1 MTTTSPLEPTNRGR
15 HFGNRKRRT
24 GLKIIAVFLSL
35 IIVAGII
42 GAYFLFHLQHN
53 ISTTPLNS
61 GVGVPSTAPT
71 AADTAA
77 DPMNILII
85 GTDTRKGNSQYGTEA
100 DSGGFGSSDVMMLL
114 HLSADLQHATVLSL
128 PRDLM
133 AAIPSCKIEGTTS
146 TSPAVDYAQ
155 INSALKMAGPGCTVA
170 TVSQLTGL
178 TIDHMMLADFN
189 AVNEL
194 SNAIGGV
201 DVCVTSPV
209 DDPNSGLKLPAG
221 VSQVQG
227 TQALAFLRTR
237 ESFGDGGDI
246 GRIRAQQSFLSS
258 LARKITKDNTLAD
271 VPKLYS
277 IADTITRNLTVDS
290 GLGNISEL
298 MTLANRLRQVK
309 PENIEF
315 ITLPTEPWTQDPNR
329 LQLAAEPAAKIFTAI
344 KNDVPVSQSTPAPSP
359 SQTTPTPSV
368 TGLSPS
374 PTTAP
379 TATTDPTS
387 ADPEAAY
394 VQVSLTNSSGVA
406 GRETEVQKVL
416 TSLGYPAASSLRSEA
431 TLPTTEIFY
440 TYGEKDHADKL
451 AASLGV
457 QDAQVQY
464 SDKTTGINLVIGQDF
479 TTGSKITAVQQ
490 GLSGDL
496 QGQTAN
502 QVTCQSVR

>member
-1 MTTTSPLEPTNRGR
+1 MATTSPLEPTARGR
-15 HFGNRKRRT
+15 HFGNRKKRT
-24 GLKIIAVFLSL
+24 GLKIIAVLLSL
-35 IIVAGII
+35 VIIAVII
-42 GAYFLFHLQHN
+42 GAYSLFHLQHN

-61 GVGVPSTAPT
+61 GVGVPSTAPVVV
-71 AADTAA
+71 DTAA
-77 DPMNILII
+77 DPMNILIM

-114 HLSADLQHATVLSL
+114 HLSEDLQHATVLSL

-133 AAIPSCKIEGTTS
+133 AAIPACKIDGTTS

-194 SNAIGGV
+194 SNVIGGV
-201 DVCVTSPV
+201 DVCVTNPV

-227 TQALAFLRTR
+227 AQALAFLRTR

-271 VPKLYS
+271 IPKLYS

-298 MTLANRLRQVK
+298 MTLANRLRHVQ

-315 ITLPTEPWTQDPNR
+315 VTLPTEPWIQDPNR
-329 LQLAAEPAAKIFTAI
+329 LQLAAEPANKIFTAI
-344 KNDVPVSQSTPAPSP
+344 KNDIPVSQP
-359 SQTTPTPSV
+359 TPTPPPTSS
-368 TGLSPS
+368 LSPS
-374 PTTAP
+374 PTSTPSTNPASTP
-379 TATTDPTS
+379 ATD
-387 ADPEAAY
+387 ADPESAY
-394 VQVSLTNSSGVA
+394 VPVDLTNDSGVA
-406 GRETEVQKVL
+406 GRETEIQKTL
-416 TSLGYPAASSLRSEA
+416 TNLGYPAANILPSEA
-431 TLPTTEIFY
+431 PLPTTEIFY
-440 TYGEKDHADKL
+440 TYGWKDHADKL

-457 QDAQVQY
+457 QDTQVQY
-464 SDKTTGINLVIGQDF
+464 SDKTTGINLIIGQDF
-479 TTGSKITAVQQ
+479 TIGSKITAVQK
-490 GLSGDL
+490 GLSGNL

>member
-1 MTTTSPLEPTNRGR
+1 MTTASPLETTASGR
-15 HFGNRKRRT
+15 HFGIHKKRT
-24 GLKIIAVFLSL
+24 GHKIVAFFLSL
-35 IIVAGII
+35 VVVAGGV
-42 GAYFLFHLQHN
+42 GAYSLFHLQQN
-53 ISTTPLNS
+53 ISTEPLNS
-61 GVGVPSTAPT
+61 GVSAPATAE
-71 AADTAA
+71 AIDTAA
-77 DPMNILII
+77 APMNILIM
-85 GTDTRKGNSQYGTEA
+85 GTDTRKGNSQYGSED
-100 DSGGFGSSDVMMLL
+100 DSSGFGSSDVMLLL

-133 AAIPSCKIEGTTS
+133 TPIPACKITGTNS
-146 TSPAVDYAQ
+146 TTPAVDYAQ
-155 INSALKMAGPGCTVA
+155 LNSALKTAGPGCTVA
-170 TVSQLTGL
+170 AISELTGL

-194 SNAIGGV
+194 SSVIGGV

-209 DDPNSGLKLPAG
+209 DDQNSGLKLPAG

-227 TQALAFLRTR
+227 AQALAFLRTR

-246 GRIRAQQSFLSS
+246 GRIRAQQSFLAS

-277 IADTITRNLTVDS
+277 IADTITRNLTVDN
-290 GLGNISEL
+290 GLGSISEL
-298 MTLANRLRQVK
+298 MKLANRLRHVK

-315 ITLPTEPWTQDPNR
+315 VTLPTEPWIQDPNR
-329 LQLAAEPAAKIFTAI
+329 LQPAVEPANKIFTAI
-344 KNDVPVSQSTPAPSP
+344 ENDMPVSQPLPAP
-359 SQTTPTPSV
+359 TTTS
-368 TGLSPS
+368 LSPS
-374 PTTAP
+374 PTATP
-379 TATTDPTS
+379 TPTTPEIGDT
-387 ADPEAAY
+387 EAAY
-394 VQVSLTNSSGVA
+394 VSVDLTNDSGVT

-416 TSLGYPAASSLRSEA
+416 ADLGYPAAKNLPSEVP
-431 TLPTTEIFY
+431 LPTTGIFY
-440 TYGEKDHADKL
+440 AYGWKDHADKL

-479 TTGSKITAVQQ
+479 TTGSKITAVQK
-490 GLSGDL
+490 GLAEGL